1 MKAGDGREISGVE
14 DVRGAAVGKRGGE
27 GRARE
32 TRGRRV
38 MAERKAAE
46 CHGGWLARLPG
57 ERAVNRIPSPSAS
70 LPPVSYPPP
79 PLPSR
84 VPLLYPPR
92 NAHRGILLGQTR
104 SQAWVPPPVF
114 CSTHDDGF
122 SALCG
127 GISMGLHK
135 PNKSLGQRRVLLRYK
150 TASFARSLA
159 RRTGPDN
166 ASRSREAV

>member
-1 MKAGDGREISGVE
+1 
-14 DVRGAAVGKRGGE
+14 
-27 GRARE
+27 
-32 TRGRRV
+32 

-57 ERAVNRIPSPSAS
+57 ERAVNRIPTPSAS

-84 VPLLYPPR
+84 APSLSPSKCSSR
-92 NAHRGILLGQTR
+92 NFTRADSLPGLG
-104 SQAWVPPPVF
+104 SPPVF